1 MARAF
6 SLVSPTAMAAGL
18 NNPYAKA
25 DGLLNAGSLW
35 LLDALR
41 LGSWDPAVDVVANDA
56 PVRNLVSGAP
66 TALLKVPV
74 AGDIVFDA
82 PSKGFRLKASVGLGR
97 IQIGTG
103 TQYFQTDL
111 TNDFLISTMVSY
123 PAVDPGGGHVGYL
136 ITKNIATSYSGAG
149 PWMAH
154 RYAASYLFASMDAVA
169 TTPVAGVAAGAPNGL
184 EQVAFAK
191 VGANMLYFK
200 NGAQIGST
208 PLRATPLA
216 ANATPL
222 NWGNGGAANQYA
234 APGLV
239 MHRTYGENLTVS
251 GRAVA
256 DVVAQDYA
264 ENIARFAA

>member
-1 MARAF
+1 MAR
-6 SLVSPTAMAAGL
+6 SLIIKSPSAMAAGVT
-18 NNPYAKA
+18 NPTLTR

-35 LLDALR
+35 LIDAMR
-41 LGSWDPAVDVVANDA
+41 LGCWDPAVDAVANDA
-56 PVRNLVSGAP
+56 QIGNLVEGSPA
-66 TALLKVPV
+66 ALLKVPV
-74 AGDIVFDA
+74 VGDITFDA
-82 PSKGFRLKASVGLGR
+82 AVKGFKLKATVGLGR

-111 TNDFLISTMVSY
+111 DEDYLISTMVTY

-136 ITKNIATSYSGAG
+136 ITKNTATSYSGAG

-154 RYAASYLFASMDAVA
+154 RYAANYLFASMDAVA
-169 TTPVAGVAAGAPNGL
+169 STPTAGTAAGAPNGL

-191 VGANMLYFK
+191 VGANLLYFK
-200 NGAQIGST
+200 NGAQVGST

-216 ANATPL
+216 ANSTPL
-222 NWGNGGAANQYA
+222 NWGNGGAASQYA

-251 GRAVA
+251 GRTAA
-256 DVVAQDYA
+256 AVVAQEY
-264 ENIARFAA
+264 EQNIERFAA